1 MLLNGSIMQV
11 HAVLTTLLFANLQV
25 IALIY
30 NMNNN
35 ELITQAKKATQYIF
49 LVCGFALSSWAPMV
63 PIVKE
68 RLQLNDGN
76 LGLLLLFLGAGAISM
91 MPLSGYL
98 SKLYGTRVVIL
109 ISGLVAAIF
118 LPILLV
124 MPNPWM
130 MAAALFIFGGGIGVI
145 DVAMNSHGIHVQNR
159 YGRPIMSSL
168 HGLFSVGGLC
178 GALGLGLLMKAGL
191 NPLTAAI
198 SISTLLLVI
207 LSWKFKSLF
216 SKQEEADVP
225 AHNTPKEETTK
236 TTSGWLSPRILFL
249 GAACFAVFLSE
260 GAMLDWSA
268 LFLKENRG
276 VTAELAGVGYATFSI
291 AMAAMRLLG
300 DRIVEK
306 FSGKTV
312 VVAGGLIAALGIFLA
327 VATPWVSTTLLGFLL
342 LGVGA
347 ANIVPVFFS
356 EGGRLKGIP
365 ASVAI
370 PAISTMG
377 YAGQLAGPALLGFIA
392 YHFSLS
398 IALTFTGVLLLS
410 VALAYAFRKTSA

>member
-1 MLLNGSIMQV
+1 M
-11 HAVLTTLLFANLQV
+11 FAFICKV
-25 IALIY
+25 E
-30 NMNNN
+30 NNQ
-35 ELITQAKKATQYIF
+35 ITISAKKATQYIF

-63 PIVKE
+63 PFAKE
-68 RLQLNDGN
+68 RLHLNDGN
-76 LGLLLLFLGAGAISM
+76 LGLLLLLFGAGAISM

-98 SKLYGTRVVIL
+98 SKLYGTRIVIL
-109 ISGLVAAIF
+109 ISGLIAAIF
-118 LPILLV
+118 LPILLL

-130 MAAALFIFGGGIGVI
+130 MGAALFVFGGGIGVI
-145 DVAMNSHGIHVQNR
+145 DVAMNSHGIHVQNQ
-159 YGRPIMSSL
+159 YGRPILSSL

-178 GALGLGLLMKAGL
+178 GSLGLGLLMRAGL
-191 NPLTAAI
+191 NPLAAAI
-198 SISTLLLVI
+198 SISTLLIVI
-207 LSWKFKSLF
+207 LLWKYQSLF
-216 SKQEEADVP
+216 SKQQEGVEPENDTQQE
-225 AHNTPKEETTK
+225 NKIK
-236 TTSGWLSPRILFL
+236 TRSGWLSPRVIFL

-268 LFLKENRG
+268 LFLKESRG
-276 VTAELAGVGYATFSI
+276 IDAEFAGVGYATFSI

-300 DRIVEK
+300 DRIVER

-312 VVAGGLIAALGIFLA
+312 VVGGGLIAALGLFIA
-327 VATPWVSTTLLGFLL
+327 VATPWISVTLLGFVL

-365 ASVAI
+365 ASAAI

-392 YHFSLS
+392 YHFSLTA
-398 IALTFTGVLLLS
+398 ALTFTGILLLS
-410 VALAYAFRKTSA
+410 VAITYAFRKSSV

>member
-1 MLLNGSIMQV
+1 MENHQI
-11 HAVLTTLLFANLQV
+11 TT
-25 IALIY
+25 
-30 NMNNN
+30 
-35 ELITQAKKATQYIF
+35 EAKKATQYIF

-68 RLQLNDGN
+68 RLHLNDAN
-76 LGLLLLFLGAGAISM
+76 LGLLLLLFGAGAISM

-98 SKLYGTRVVIL
+98 SKHYGTRIVIL

-118 LPILLV
+118 LPILLL
-124 MPNPWM
+124 MPNPFM
-130 MAAALFIFGGGIGVI
+130 MGAALFVFGSGIGVI
-145 DVAMNSHGIHVQNR
+145 DVAMNSHGIHVQNK

-178 GALGLGLLMKAGL
+178 GSLGLGLLMKGGL
-191 NPLTAAI
+191 DPLMAAVSI
-198 SISTLLLVI
+198 SILLIFI
-207 LSWKFKSLF
+207 LLWKFQSLF
-216 SKQEEADVP
+216 SKQQEVNEP
-225 AHNTPKEETTK
+225 ENSLHKESNVKTK
-236 TTSGWLSPRILFL
+236 SGWFSSRIIFL

-268 LFLKENRG
+268 LFLKESRG
-276 VTAELAGVGYATFSI
+276 VTAALAGVGYATFSI

-300 DRIVEK
+300 DRIVER

-312 VVAGGLIAALGIFLA
+312 VVGGGLIAALGLFIA
-327 VATPWVSTTLLGFLL
+327 VATPWVPTTLFGFVL

-392 YHFSLS
+392 YHFSLTA
-398 IALTFTGVLLLS
+398 ALAFTGVLLLS
-410 VALAYAFRKTSA
+410 VAIAYAFRKPSV